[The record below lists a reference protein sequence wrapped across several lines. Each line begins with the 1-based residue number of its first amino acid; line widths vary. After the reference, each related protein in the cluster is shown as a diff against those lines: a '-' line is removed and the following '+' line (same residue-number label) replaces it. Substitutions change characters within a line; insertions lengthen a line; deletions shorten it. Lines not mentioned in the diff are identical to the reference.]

1 MCLFQPILILQQN
14 YMCRELFNPA
24 LTRSNSHIKGL
35 IHSKWCNID
44 FRLKSNKDENSA
56 TKHHPYATETFM
68 LSGEKMA
75 GVQKYETHFAIVC

>member
-14 YMCRELFNPA
+14 YMCRELFNP

-44 FRLKSNKDENSA
+44 FSLKSNKDENSA
-56 TKHHPYATETFM
+56 TKHHPYAMETFM

>member
-1 MCLFQPILILQQN
+1 MFVILLASMC
-14 YMCRELFNPA
+14 
-24 LTRSNSHIKGL
+24 
-35 IHSKWCNID
+35 
-44 FRLKSNKDENSA
+44 KDENSA